1 MSDDSRAALVS
12 YAHSLVPRSLAEAAP
27 GVAFFLRYPRSYLR
41 SDVVA
46 GVTVGAVAVPSSMAM
61 AELAGLPVVY
71 GLYGT
76 FLPLAV
82 YGLLGTS
89 RQHVVGPDSTL
100 AALTG
105 VTVAPLAMV
114 GGEVDPA
121 RYAALAAALALAMG
135 LLLFLAGAL
144 RLGFVADFFGK
155 PVLLG
160 YINGVALIVISTQ
173 LGKLLGISV
182 GADDFFAIVREV
194 LSELGDAN
202 GPTVLLSAGLLA
214 AAVATRRIVPA
225 LPPSLVVLAL
235 ALLIAALVD
244 LEDHGIAVVGEVAGG
259 LPSFGLPGV
268 GANDFLDL
276 VLPAAAFSLVAFAD
290 LIATVRT
297 FAQKHGYEV
306 DANRELTAIGGAN
319 LVGGLTGAFPVS
331 SSNSRSAVNDSAG
344 ARSQAA
350 VVVAAAV
357 VGLFLLFA
365 MPLIEPLPT
374 AALGVIIVVAA
385 AGLINIRSIW
395 RLRHVRSAEVA
406 LALVAFGGVLV
417 FGVVGGVV
425 VAIALSVGVFL
436 YRAAR
441 PHDAVLGRIEDIDGY
456 HDVTRWEGAETVPG
470 LLVYRFDAAPFFV
483 NAAYLRERVLELVD
497 ASEDVR
503 WLVLNA
509 EAWTYLDA
517 TAIDVLARLQVELE
531 QRGIALCFARLKG
544 RQREIFE
551 ETGLTAQIG
560 PDRLFPTVRAAV
572 AAFESAQA
580 GDTGSI
586 QGHGPPPNKPPKET
600 ER

>member
-1 MSDDSRAALVS
+1 MTRDGSRGALAS
-12 YAHSLVPRSLAEAAP
+12 YAHELVPRSLAEAAP
-27 GVAFFLRYPRSYLR
+27 GLAMLLRYPRSYLR

-46 GVTVGAVAVPSSMAM
+46 GVTVGAVAVPASLAM
-61 AELAGLPVVY
+61 AELAGMPVVY

-89 RQHVVGPDSTL
+89 RQHVIGPDATL
-100 AALTG
+100 AALTA
-105 VTVAPLAMV
+105 VTVAPLATV

-121 RYAALAAALALAMG
+121 RYVALAAALALAMG
-135 LLLFLAGAL
+135 LLLFFAGAV

-160 YINGVALIVISTQ
+160 YINGVALIVISSQ
-173 LGKLLGISV
+173 LGKLFGISV

-194 LSELGDAN
+194 VSELGDAN

-214 AAVATRRIVPA
+214 AAVATRRILPA
-225 LPPSLVVLAL
+225 LPPSLMVLAL
-235 ALLIAALVD
+235 ALVIAALVD
-244 LEDHGIAVVGEVAGG
+244 LDDHEITVVGEVEGG
-259 LPSFGLPGV
+259 LPSFGVPGV
-268 GANDFLDL
+268 GASDFVDL
-276 VLPAAAFSLVAFAD
+276 LLPAAAFSLVAFAD

-331 SSNSRSAVNDSAG
+331 SSNSRSAVNDSTG
-344 ARSQAA
+344 AKSQAA
-350 VVVAAAV
+350 VIVAAAV

-374 AALGVIIVVAA
+374 AALGVIIVFAA
-385 AGLINIRSIW
+385 AGLINIHSIW
-395 RLRHVRSAEVA
+395 RLRHVRPAEVA

-441 PHDAVLGRIEDIDGY
+441 PHDAVLGRVDDVDGY
-456 HDVTRWEGAETVPG
+456 HDIARWEGAETVPG
-470 LLVYRFDAAPFFV
+470 LLVYRFDAPPFFV

-497 ASEDVR
+497 ATDDVR
-503 WLVLNA
+503 WFVLNA

-517 TAIDVLARLQVELE
+517 TAIDVLIRLHDELD

-551 ETGLTAQIG
+551 ETGLTARIG
-560 PDRLFPTVRAAV
+560 PDRFFPTVRAAV
-572 AAFESAQA
+572 AAFESAHA
-580 GDTGSI
+580 GDA
-586 QGHGPPPNKPPKET
+586 
-600 ER
+600 R

>member
-580 GDTGSI
+580 GDT
-586 QGHGPPPNKPPKET
+586 
-600 ER
+600 R

>member
-194 LSELGDAN
+194 FSELGDAN

-235 ALLIAALVD
+235 GLLIAALVD

-456 HDVTRWEGAETVPG
+456 HDVMRWEGAETVPG

-531 QRGIALCFARLKG
+531 QRGVALCFARLKG

-572 AAFESAQA
+572 AAFESAHA
-580 GDTGSI
+580 GDTASK
-586 QGHGPPPNKPPKET
+586 GHGPSPNKPPKGT

>member
-531 QRGIALCFARLKG
+531 ERGIALCFARLKG

-551 ETGLTAQIG
+551 ETGLTARIG

-572 AAFESAQA
+572 AAFESRPSSDKATE
-580 GDTGSI
+580 GD
-586 QGHGPPPNKPPKET
+586 
-600 ER
+600 

>member
-1 MSDDSRAALVS
+1 VTRDGSRAALAS
-12 YAHSLVPRSLAEAAP
+12 YAYALVPRSLAEAAP
-27 GVAFFLRYPRSYLR
+27 GLATLLRYPRSYLP
-41 SDVVA
+41 SDLVA
-46 GVTVGAVAVPSSMAM
+46 GVTVGAVAVPSSLAM
-61 AELAGLPVVY
+61 AELAGMPVVY

-105 VTVAPLAMV
+105 VTVAPIAMV

-121 RYAALAAALALAMG
+121 RYAALAAGLALAMG
-135 LLLFLAGAL
+135 VMLFLAGAL

-160 YINGVALIVISTQ
+160 YINGVALIVIASQ
-173 LGKLLGISV
+173 FGKLLGISV
-182 GADDFFAIVREV
+182 GVNDFFAVVWEI
-194 LSELGDAN
+194 LSKLSDAN
-202 GPTVLLSAGLLA
+202 GPTVLLSAGLLGA
-214 AAVATRRIVPA
+214 AIAVRRFLPV
-225 LPPSLVVLAL
+225 LPPSLVVLAF
-235 ALLIAALVD
+235 ALVIAKLVG
-244 LEDHGIAVVGEVAGG
+244 LEDHGVAVVGEVEGG
-259 LPSFGLPGV
+259 LPSFGLPRV
-268 GANDFLDL
+268 GAHDFLDL

-297 FAQKHGYEV
+297 FAQKHDYEI

-319 LVGGLTGAFPVS
+319 LIGGLTGAFPVS
-331 SSNSRSAVNDSAG
+331 SSNSRSAVNDSTG

-350 VVVAAAV
+350 VLVAAAV

-365 MPLIEPLPT
+365 MPLIEPLPA

-385 AGLINIRSIW
+385 AGLITVRSIW

-406 LALVAFGGVLV
+406 LALVALGGVLV
-417 FGVVGGVV
+417 FGIVGGVV
-425 VAIALSVGVFL
+425 VAIALSIGVFL

-441 PHDAVLGRIEDIDGY
+441 PHDAVLGRVDDVDGY
-456 HDVTRWEGAETVPG
+456 HDIARWEGAETVPG
-470 LLVYRFDAAPFFV
+470 LLVYRFDAPPFFV
-483 NAAYLRERVLELVD
+483 NAAYLRQRVLALAD
-497 ASEDVR
+497 TSEDVR

-517 TAIDVLARLQVELE
+517 TAIEVLTRLHVELE

-551 ETGLTAQIG
+551 DTGLTTQIG

-572 AAFESAQA
+572 AAFESAHA
-580 GDTGSI
+580 GDT
-586 QGHGPPPNKPPKET
+586 
-600 ER
+600 R